1 MSDSNAVALPLVEVR
16 RLLTQGKVRE
26 MEDVTDICSLMMASL
41 IDKEITSGQSREIR
55 QWAEL
60 MFTSVQAVSGGEQ
73 DINYITQLIQMNNIT
88 APEQLAEPD
97 PIQADI
103 IDVSE
108 ATPSKIARE
117 GEPISTKEEPRTI
130 PCAMDFEYENC
141 VSLLI
146 EE

>member
-1 MSDSNAVALPLVEVR
+1 MPEATTAVALPLVEVR

-26 MEDVTDICSLMMASL
+26 MEDVTDICSLMMAAL

-60 MFTSVQAVSGGEQ
+60 MFTSVQAVSGADQ
-73 DINYITQLIQMNNIT
+73 DINYITQLIQMNNIA
-88 APEQLAEPD
+88 APEQLAEP
-97 PIQADI
+97 QAEF
-103 IDVSE
+103 IDVIE
-108 ATPSKIARE
+108 ATPSENSRE

-141 VSLLI
+141 ASLLI

>member
-1 MSDSNAVALPLVEVR
+1 
-16 RLLTQGKVRE
+16 
-26 MEDVTDICSLMMASL
+26 MEDVTDICSLMMAAL

-60 MFTSVQAVSGGEQ
+60 MFTSVQAVSGADQ
-73 DINYITQLIQMNNIT
+73 DINYITQLIQMNNIA
-88 APEQLAEPD
+88 APEQLAEP
-97 PIQADI
+97 QAEF
-103 IDVSE
+103 IDVIE
-108 ATPSKIARE
+108 ATPSENSRE

-141 VSLLI
+141 ASLLI

>member
-1 MSDSNAVALPLVEVR
+1 MSDTNAVALPLVEVR

-60 MFTSVQAVSGGEQ
+60 MFTSVQAVSGADQ
-73 DINYITQLIQMNNIT
+73 DINYITQLIQMNNIA
-88 APEQLAEPD
+88 APEQLSEPN
-97 PIQADI
+97 PIQADVIDI
-103 IDVSE
+103 IG
-108 ATPSKIARE
+108 ATPSEKGRE

-141 VSLLI
+141 VSLLA

>member
-60 MFTSVQAVSGGEQ
+60 MFTSVQAVSGADQ
-73 DINYITQLIQMNNIT
+73 DINYITQLIQMNNIA
-88 APEQLAEPD
+88 APEQLAEP
-97 PIQADI
+97 QAEF
-103 IDVSE
+103 IDVIE
-108 ATPSKIARE
+108 ATPSKNSRE

-141 VSLLI
+141 ASLLI